1 MAWKNMP
8 PDIWMEK
15 MWKHYTWTDLIM
27 KLMPNSQNGLNGAIW
42 ICHQIYFMDG
52 KNVKELHLN
61 GFDYETDT
69 KHCQNVLSHGAGW
82 L

>member
-1 MAWKNMP
+1 MYFLMGLMTSSYHLIEYSWPLNYSQ
-8 PDIWMEK
+8 WLEK
-15 MWKHYTWTDLIM
+15 KYATR
-27 KLMPNSQNGLNGAIW
+27 
-42 ICHQIYFMDG
+42 YMDG
-52 KNVKELHLN
+52 KNVKALHLN

>member
-1 MAWKNMP
+1 MDGKNVKALHLNGFDYETDAKQSKWAQWRYMNMP
-8 PDIWMEK
+8 PDIFYGW
-15 MWKHYTWTDLIM
+15 
-27 KLMPNSQNGLNGAIW
+27 
-42 ICHQIYFMDG
+42 